1 MYNEDQYIMLS
12 ALQHYIFCPRQCGLI
27 HVYGLW
33 TENRFTAKG
42 EVFHDRVHSGE
53 TESRGDVVT
62 ERGLTIYSKR
72 LGLSGKTDAVE
83 FITDDNGTVRVH
95 PVEYKSGSP
104 KIDNC
109 DKVQLC
115 AQALC
120 LEEMMNV
127 TIESGALYYGET
139 RHRHAVI
146 IDVDLRNETE
156 SIIQSVHTMV
166 DSRIVPH
173 AGHSKKCGACSLFDE
188 CMPKLGNTASAETRI
203 KNYIEELYLP
213 HEETS

>member
-1 MYNEDQYIMLS
+1 MYTEDQYIMLS

-33 TENRFTAKG
+33 EENRFTAKG
-42 EVFHDRVHSGE
+42 QVFHDRVHSGE

-62 ERGLTIYSKR
+62 ERGLTIYSKH

-83 FITDDNGTVRVH
+83 FIADDNGVSRVH

-104 KIDNC
+104 KIDDC

-127 TIESGALYYGET
+127 KIESGALYYGET
-139 RHRHAVI
+139 RHRLPVI
-146 IDVDLRNETE
+146 IDDSLRTETE
-156 SIIQSVHTMV
+156 EIIQSVHRMV
-166 DSRIVPH
+166 ETRKVPD
-173 AGHSKKCGACSLFDE
+173 GKFMKKCNACSLLDE
-188 CMPKLGNTASAETRI
+188 CMPWLGASDILSKKI
-203 KNYIEELYLP
+203 KKYIEELYLP
-213 HEETS
+213 L